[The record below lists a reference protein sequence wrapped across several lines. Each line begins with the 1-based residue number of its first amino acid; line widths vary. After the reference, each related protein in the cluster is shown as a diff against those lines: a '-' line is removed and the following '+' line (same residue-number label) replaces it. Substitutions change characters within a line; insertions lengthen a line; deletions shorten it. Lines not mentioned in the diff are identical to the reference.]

1 MRTGLLLVTVIFA
14 VGTAAALAADAM
26 QPQPSPTPTPAIRPL
41 PPVGTPVPA
50 PTAPAGR
57 QLVPAPID
65 KLEVVIR
72 ESAPPQYSLRIQAG
86 LPSGCAQK
94 GTHRWS
100 RTGDAIT
107 VEVLNSMPTG
117 DPICTMIYGMYDLA
131 IELGTDFKRGVT
143 YSVRV
148 NDKTTT
154 FVGQ

>member
-1 MRTGLLLVTVIFA
+1 MLVAVIFA
-14 VGTAAALAADAM
+14 LGTAAALAADAL
-26 QPQPSPTPTPAIRPL
+26 QAQPSPTPTPAVRPL
-41 PPVGTPVPA
+41 PTGAPAVP
-50 PTAPAGR
+50 PSAPAGR
-57 QLVPAPID
+57 QFVPAPID

-86 LPSGCAQK
+86 LPSGCAEK

-117 DPICTMIYGMYDLA
+117 NPICTMIYGMYDLA
-131 IELGTDFKRGVT
+131 IDLGTDFRRGVT